1 MRPSTVTSNPADP
14 IGDQWE
20 EEEGGFNYATDL
32 VKHIR
37 NEFGDYFDVC
47 VAGEG
52 LGHPSGWGLREEGRR
67 GTGEDPEGSLH
78 HGGLPAPWGEACAVM
93 EWSDGGAEVT
103 WTDHVFC
110 VFLLSYTTLLGV
122 SPSPNFFFFQFYF
135 FKMFIYFWLCW
146 AFIATRGLSLVAVSG
161 AYSLVVVLGLL
172 TAVASLVVEHGL

>member
-122 SPSPNFFFFQFYF
+122 SPSPNFFFFPVLF
-135 FKMFIYFWLCW
+135 F
-146 AFIATRGLSLVAVSG
+146 
-161 AYSLVVVLGLL
+161 
-172 TAVASLVVEHGL
+172 

>member
-1 MRPSTVTSNPADP
+1 MQSGSCSLPATACICAWRLFAGLAAVVLPTVTKCYSGKRRHQVQQLEGSAFEILLALGVGVGRRNREVPGGGVRPSTVTSNPADP

-78 HGGLPAPWGEACAVM
+78 PGACLHRGGRP
-93 EWSDGGAEVT
+93 
-103 WTDHVFC
+103 
-110 VFLLSYTTLLGV
+110 
-122 SPSPNFFFFQFYF
+122 
-135 FKMFIYFWLCW
+135 
-146 AFIATRGLSLVAVSG
+146 
-161 AYSLVVVLGLL
+161 VL
-172 TAVASLVVEHGL
+172 

>member
-78 HGGLPAPWGEACAVM
+78 HGGLPALWGEACAVM
-93 EWSDGGAEVT
+93 EWSDGGVEV
-103 WTDHVFC
+103 
-110 VFLLSYTTLLGV
+110 LGQTTSSAFSSSSHTPHSWECHHPLIY
-122 SPSPNFFFFQFYF
+122 FFFSSFI
-135 FKMFIYFWLCW
+135 FKKHLLIFGC
-146 AFIATRGLSLVAVSG
+146 AGSSL
-161 AYSLVVVLGLL
+161 L
-172 TAVASLVVEHGL
+172 HGGFL